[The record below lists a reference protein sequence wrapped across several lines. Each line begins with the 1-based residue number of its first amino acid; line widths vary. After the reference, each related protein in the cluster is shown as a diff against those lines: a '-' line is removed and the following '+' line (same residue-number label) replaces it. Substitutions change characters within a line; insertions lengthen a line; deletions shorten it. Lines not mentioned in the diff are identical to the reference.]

1 MHFVGNQTNITRK
14 FRLSWNINDWGNW
27 LGVPKRDPT
36 INQKQKKGFHG
47 FRVQNPIAHD
57 ISRRKFFVFTQK
69 KKT

>member
-36 INQKQKKGFHG
+36 INQK
-47 FRVQNPIAHD
+47 
-57 ISRRKFFVFTQK
+57 
-69 KKT
+69 